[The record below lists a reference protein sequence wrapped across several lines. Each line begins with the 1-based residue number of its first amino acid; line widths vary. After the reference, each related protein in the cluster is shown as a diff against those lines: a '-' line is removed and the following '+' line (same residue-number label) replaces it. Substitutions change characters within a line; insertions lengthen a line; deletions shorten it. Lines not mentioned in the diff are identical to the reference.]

1 MMDDLVGLLRIE
13 IAGLFCGLTKEASQA
28 RDYCVAKNATLR
40 AARSGSLDLA
50 RDRLFGDEK
59 AVASG

>member
-1 MMDDLVGLLRIE
+1 MDDLVDLLRIE
-13 IAGLFCGLTKEASQA
+13 IVGLFCGLRKEASQT
-28 RDYCVAKNATLR
+28 RYYCVAENATLR

-50 RDRLFGDEK
+50 RDGLFGDEK